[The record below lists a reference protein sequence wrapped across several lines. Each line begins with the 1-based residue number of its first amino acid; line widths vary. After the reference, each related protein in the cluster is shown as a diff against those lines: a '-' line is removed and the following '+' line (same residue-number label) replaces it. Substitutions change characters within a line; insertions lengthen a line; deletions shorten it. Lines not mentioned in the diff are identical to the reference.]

1 MPPLL
6 ESKDYSI
13 PDNRAM
19 SKITGARALVEGL
32 LREGIDH
39 VWGIPGTQNLPLIDA
54 LRDTP
59 EIRFV
64 LTRHEQG
71 AAFMAYGFARAS
83 GKPAVV
89 TATEGPGVTNLVTG
103 IAAAYK
109 GFVPVLS
116 VCGLQEEW
124 VRDRDANQDI
134 DQQSLLR
141 PITKWAYSIPFAAK
155 IQEATRRAFRLAL
168 DEPLGPV
175 HLDASRE
182 VFLEEVEREE
192 ISPGAYR
199 PMSRPNC
206 SPESIDHAMR
216 LLADAQRPLFVVG
229 GGILREGLTA
239 PMQRLAE
246 LSGIPV
252 ASLQYYPDGFPST
265 HRLALG
271 PLGRNGW
278 ASANRTAPRADV
290 IVAIGAHID
299 VYSTT
304 FRYGVFSRDTKL
316 VHHSTVPSDV
326 GVVFPVEL
334 AVTGSTASF
343 VEGLTDRV
351 QLSGKR
357 WDWIDVATA
366 RAEWDAER
374 NADVD
379 DEAEPIASQFVAR
392 TMRQVLPR
400 NGAMVVD
407 AGNAGKHMRVYY
419 DTYEAGTFM
428 SIDDWAS
435 VGGAFPIALGAKLAR
450 PDRPVMC
457 TVGDMGMMCN
467 VGEIETAV
475 RERIPVVCVVFND
488 QGLGNER
495 AYQKELYG
503 GRLYAVDYGAVD
515 FAAIARA
522 MGAWG
527 EQVSHPADLEPA
539 LRRAVASNQ
548 PAVVDVQIDKD
559 TLAEVLFKA

>member
-1 MPPLL
+1 M
-6 ESKDYSI
+6 
-13 PDNRAM
+13 
-19 SKITGARALVEGL
+19 
-32 LREGIDH
+32 
-39 VWGIPGTQNLPLIDA
+39 
-54 LRDTP
+54 
-59 EIRFV
+59 
-64 LTRHEQG
+64 
-71 AAFMAYGFARAS
+71 
-83 GKPAVV
+83 
-89 TATEGPGVTNLVTG
+89 
-103 IAAAYK
+103 
-109 GFVPVLS
+109 PVLS

-134 DQQSLLR
+134 DQQSMMR
-141 PITKWAYSIPFAAK
+141 PITKWAYSIPSAAK

-192 ISPGAYR
+192 IAPSAYR
-199 PMSRPNC
+199 TMSRPTC
-206 SPESIDHAMR
+206 SPESLDDAMR
-216 LLADAQRPLFVVG
+216 LLNDAERPLFVVG

-265 HRLALG
+265 HPLALG

-304 FRYGVFSRDTKL
+304 FRYGVFSRDAKL

-326 GVVFPVEL
+326 GVVFPVDL
-334 AVTGSTASF
+334 AVAGSTGSF
-343 VEGLTDRV
+343 VEGLTRPRPAI
-351 QLSGKR
+351 GKH
-357 WDWIDVATA
+357 WDWVDVPKA

-374 NADVD
+374 NGDVD

-392 TMRQVLPR
+392 TMRQVLPK

-419 DTYEAGTFM
+419 DTYEPGTFM

-435 VGGAFPIALGAKLAR
+435 VGAAFPIALGAKLAR

-467 VGEIETAV
+467 VGELETAV

-515 FAAIARA
+515 FGGIARA

-527 EQVSHPADLEPA
+527 EQVSRPADLEPA
-539 LRRAVASNQ
+539 LRRAVGSNQ
-548 PAVVDVQIDKD
+548 AAVVDVQIDKE

>member
-1 MPPLL
+1 MNLT
-6 ESKDYSI
+6 
-13 PDNRAM
+13 
-19 SKITGARALVEGL
+19 KINGARAVVDCL
-32 LREGIDH
+32 LREDIDH
-39 VWGIPGTQNLPLIDA
+39 IFGIPGTQNLPLIDA

-71 AAFMAYGFARAS
+71 AAFMAYGYARAS
-83 GKPAVV
+83 GRPSVV
-89 TATEGPGVTNLVTG
+89 TATEGPGVTNLATA

-116 VCGLQEEW
+116 ICGLQEEF

-134 DQQSLLR
+134 DQASFFR
-141 PITKWAYSIPFAAK
+141 PITKWAHSVPSAAK

-168 DEPLGPV
+168 AEPYGPV
-175 HLDASRE
+175 HLDASRDI
-182 VFLEEVEREE
+182 FLEETEREE
-192 ISPGAYR
+192 VAPAAYR
-199 PMSRPNC
+199 PLTLAAC
-206 SPESIDHAMR
+206 SPSALDDTMA
-216 LLADAQRPLFVVG
+216 LLAEAERPLFVVG
-229 GGILREGLTA
+229 GGIVKEGLTSG
-239 PMQRLAE
+239 MQRLAE

-252 ASLQYYPDGFPST
+252 AALQYFPDGFPTT
-265 HRLALG
+265 HPSALG

-278 ASANRTAPRADV
+278 ASANRACPQADL

-304 FRYGVFSRDTKL
+304 FRYGVISREANLIQHSL
-316 VHHSTVPSDV
+316 VPTDI
-326 GVVFPVEL
+326 GVVFPVSL

-343 VEGLTDRV
+343 VEGLTERV
-351 QLSGKR
+351 QRSDR
-357 WDWIDVATA
+357 HWDWFDVAQA
-366 RAEWDAER
+366 RTEWDAER
-374 NADVD
+374 NGDVD
-379 DEAEPIASQFVAR
+379 EEAEPIASQFVAR
-392 TMRQVLPR
+392 SMRRALPN
-400 NGAMVVD
+400 NGAMIVD

-419 DTYEAGTFM
+419 DTYEPGTFM

-435 VGGAFPIALGAKLAR
+435 VGGALPIALGAKLAR

-467 VGEIETAV
+467 IGELETAV
-475 RERIPVVCVVFND
+475 RENIPVVSVVFND

-515 FAAIARA
+515 FAAISRG

-527 EQVSHPADLEPA
+527 EQVTHPGDLEGA
-539 LRRAVASNQ
+539 LKRALASNQ
-548 PAVVDVQIDKD
+548 PAVVDVTIDKE
-559 TLAEVLFKA
+559 TLAPVLFGR